1 MLKTVRIG
9 LLADTRFAY
18 ARAEVRGIIAYARL
32 NNLPWSFAGGMDSPA
47 TWRMLRRWKP
57 QGIIGITLERVLRS
71 RVPAVKPLLP
81 DPAGAALLDN
91 EAIGRMAAEHLL
103 SRGFRHLA
111 FVGER
116 GADFSEG
123 RGKGFQSQWRSTCGD
138 QPKASF
144 HRLDLHFEKG
154 MDWRTDLTK
163 LTPWLKSLPKPVGI
177 LAVRDLRAREV
188 LQACQSIRLRV
199 PEDVAV
205 VGVDNDDLLCEMSDP
220 PLSSVSVPWEQI
232 GHHMGASIQRL
243 LQGDARP
250 RVPPLIAPGGVVV
263 RRSSDIYATE
273 DEAVVRACRYI
284 QEHAPKALTVE
295 TLACMA
301 SVSRRGIERRF
312 RKELGRSPRQEIE
325 QVRFRNAQHLLRET
339 DLSVAAVCEQCGFT
353 SCQRM
358 IAVFQRRAE
367 TTPSAYRALYRTRQ

>member
-1 MLKTVRIG
+1 MMTAVRIG
-9 LLADTRFAY
+9 LIADTRSAY

-81 DPAGAALLDN
+81 DPAGVAMLDN
-91 EAIGRMAAEHLL
+91 EAIGRMAAEHVL

-116 GADFSEG
+116 GADFSED
-123 RGKGFQSQWRSTCGD
+123 RGNGFQSQWRCTCGD
-138 QPKASF
+138 RPEASF
-144 HRLDLHFEKG
+144 HRLNLPYEEG
-154 MDWRTDLTK
+154 MDWHTHLAK

-177 LAVRDLRAREV
+177 LAVRDQRAREV
-188 LQACQSIRLRV
+188 LQACQAIHLRV

-263 RRSSDIYATE
+263 RRSSDVYATA
-273 DEAVVRACRYI
+273 DEAVVQACRHI
-284 QEHAPKALTVE
+284 QEHASAALTVE
-295 TLACMA
+295 TLARTA

-325 QVRFRNAQHLLRET
+325 LIRFRNAQHLLRET
-339 DLSVAAVCEQCGFT
+339 DLSMAAVSEQCGFT
-353 SCQRM
+353 SCQRL
-358 IAVFQRRAE
+358 IAVFRRRVG
-367 TTPSAYRALYRTRQ
+367 TTPSAYRATYRTRL